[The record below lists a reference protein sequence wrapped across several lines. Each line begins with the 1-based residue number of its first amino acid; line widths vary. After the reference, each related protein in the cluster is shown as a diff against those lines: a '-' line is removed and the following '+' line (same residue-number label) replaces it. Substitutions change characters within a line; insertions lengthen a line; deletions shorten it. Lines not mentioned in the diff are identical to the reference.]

1 MIKSHSNFKIS
12 SFCSAPTQ
20 NATEKHSVTYHIVND
35 QNLTQLSHP
44 PYSLLELVDPYAH
57 EFTHQ
62 LYKLISKN
70 FLAIWFE

>member
-1 MIKSHSNFKIS
+1 M
-12 SFCSAPTQ
+12 
-20 NATEKHSVTYHIVND
+20 ND